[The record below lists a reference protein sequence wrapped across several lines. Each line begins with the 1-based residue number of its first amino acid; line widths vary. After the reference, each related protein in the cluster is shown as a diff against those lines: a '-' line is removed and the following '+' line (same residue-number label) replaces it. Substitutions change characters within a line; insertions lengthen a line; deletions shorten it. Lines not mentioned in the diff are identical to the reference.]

1 MRLISCLSCGGYFL
15 ESLGGRATSMMR
27 RALVTGP
34 LLARPLRPL
43 LARLPLAAAQS
54 RMAKS
59 SGFDLSRPVVGPRPK
74 RAWKLHGFSMDV
86 DFEAV
91 KALLKERDAARSE
104 AQLTGDYSV
113 VDALLEQLR
122 RWQTWPLWHYGQRA
136 LLAPQPHPLPPP
148 PHPSALRTHTTL
160 VSLTRRLARFS
171 AQAAR
176 QRAQCELARR
186 PALLDCGARPSALVR
201 RGRQAAQTRDAAPD
215 DGGARHRA
223 EGGAREAKGTGPGGR
238 RLLLDAAA
246 QGVSLG
252 LSAAHASSACK
263 AAGLPR
269 TLRFPGSLAAAY
281 TEKNAPANS
290 SEVLF
295 EVRRCGCSV
304 VV

>member
-1 MRLISCLSCGGYFL
+1 MYMIWTSKDECALHYLISCLSCGGYFL

-136 LLAPQPHPLPPP
+136 LLAPQPHPPPTPPP
-148 PHPSALRTHTTL
+148 QRSPDTHHTRLPNSTPRPFLR
-160 VSLTRRLARFS
+160 S
-171 AQAAR
+171 
-176 QRAQCELARR
+176 
-186 PALLDCGARPSALVR
+186 
-201 RGRQAAQTRDAAPD
+201 
-215 DGGARHRA
+215 GGSP
-223 EGGAREAKGTGPGGR
+223 T
-238 RLLLDAAA
+238 
-246 QGVSLG
+246 S
-252 LSAAHASSACK
+252 
-263 AAGLPR
+263 
-269 TLRFPGSLAAAY
+269 TM
-281 TEKNAPANS
+281 
-290 SEVLF
+290 
-295 EVRRCGCSV
+295 
-304 VV
+304 

>member
-1 MRLISCLSCGGYFL
+1 MYMIWTSKDECALHYLISCLSCGGYFL
-15 ESLGGRATSMMR
+15 ESRVDATSMMR

-148 PHPSALRTHTTL
+148 PHPSALRTHTTP

-171 AQAAR
+171 ARRLANEHNVSLRDDRRFWTVEPGPPPWFGAGGKPRKLAMRHQTMAAR
-176 QRAQCELARR
+176 AIVQREELERR
-186 PALLDCGARPSALVR
+186 RVQD
-201 RGRQAAQTRDAAPD
+201 QEDDAYFWTPPP
-215 DGGARHRA
+215 RA
-223 EGGAREAKGTGPGGR
+223 
-238 RLLLDAAA
+238 
-246 QGVSLG
+246 
-252 LSAAHASSACK
+252 
-263 AAGLPR
+263 
-269 TLRFPGSLAAAY
+269 
-281 TEKNAPANS
+281 
-290 SEVLF
+290 
-295 EVRRCGCSV
+295 
-304 VV
+304 

>member
-1 MRLISCLSCGGYFL
+1 
-15 ESLGGRATSMMR
+15 MMR

-176 QRAQCELARR
+176 QRAQRELARR